1 MIKHDKSLKVAPS
14 YFKQS
19 NCKYIKILNNIK
31 RQLSINDFN
40 TVVTIISK
48 VRKDPFQFKNM
59 RPRIIVKNK
68 SSIKLFYTKNNFIR
82 IKLEESNSHIM
93 YMELCF
99 NNCMQLRFSTNEIND
114 LVNII
119 SLGLNNMRIYDF

>member
-19 NCKYIKILNNIK
+19 NRKYIKILNNIK
-31 RQLSINDFN
+31 RQLSIDDFN

-48 VRKDPFQFKNM
+48 VRKDPFQFKNI
-59 RPRIIVKNK
+59 RPRIIIKNK

-99 NNCMQLRFSTNEIND
+99 NNCVQLRFSTNEIKD